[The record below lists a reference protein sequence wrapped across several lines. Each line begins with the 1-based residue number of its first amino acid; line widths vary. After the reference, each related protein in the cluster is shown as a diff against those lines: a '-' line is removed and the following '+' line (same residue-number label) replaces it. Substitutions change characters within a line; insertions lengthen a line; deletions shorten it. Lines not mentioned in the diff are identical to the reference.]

1 MESDRLLADSS
12 ARTLLSTPSRYLSSN
27 KVLREMPSAELPMVK
42 MIVLEVDE
50 PHPDD
55 QKEKGTLGEIL
66 ERHFVKAGKEHDPPL
81 GVEVDMRYIVEE
93 EGGKIPSVE
102 EFEGVRG
109 ILITGS
115 TYDAY
120 GDNPWILKLMD
131 LIKRTSVFT
140 GRGY

>member
-1 MESDRLLADSS
+1 
-12 ARTLLSTPSRYLSSN
+12 
-27 KVLREMPSAELPMVK
+27 MPSTELPMVK

-66 ERHFVKAGKEHDPPL
+66 EKHFVNAGKNHDPPL

-93 EGGKIPSVE
+93 DGGKIPSVE

-115 TYDAY
+115 MYDAH
-120 GDNPWILKLMD
+120 GDNPWILKLME
-131 LIKRTSVFT
+131 LIKREFSNDRD
-140 GRGY
+140 GADE